1 MAPAKKPGSS
11 RRFMV
16 MLSGTVVA
24 ALMLASTGA
33 AWAAGGSEDNRRPV
47 IKDLS
52 PAPGTLAPT
61 NPPTIEATVR
71 DAKTDLA
78 KKNIRLCALGNQVT
92 DFSYDRSTDRLTY
105 TYPIAVVV
113 VGGDFTAK
121 IVAKD
126 RAGNVSRKSWSFP
139 LPPPPS

>member
-1 MAPAKKPGSS
+1 
-11 RRFMV
+11 MV
-16 MLSGTVVA
+16 MLVGAVVA
-24 ALMLASTGA
+24 ALTLASTGA

-71 DAKTDLA
+71 DARTDLA
-78 KKNIRLCALGNQVT
+78 MKNIKLYALGNQVT
-92 DFSYDRSTDRLTY
+92 NFSYDRSTDRLSY
-105 TYPIAVVV
+105 TYPLAVVV
-113 VGGDFTAK
+113 VGGDFTVK
-121 IVAKD
+121 IVARD
-126 RAGNVSRKSWSFP
+126 RAGDVSRKSWSFP